1 MKKTAT
7 DDSDSDIDVVIVSES
22 FRRKDLWKRLEM
34 LRAPVC
40 GTIEKYIVPLDV
52 VPMTPEEL
60 ERQGSPVAG
69 YARKGVVVFAA

>member
-1 MKKTAT
+1 
-7 DDSDSDIDVVIVSES
+7 
-22 FRRKDLWKRLEM
+22 M

-60 ERQGSPVAG
+60 ERKGSPVVG
-69 YARKGVVVFAA
+69 YVRKGVVVFAA